1 MRVRTAW
8 MEGGIAALSQCWRR
22 LQLRERV
29 MLTTMVGALLAA
41 ALWAFWLE
49 PLLKQR
55 SYWQVELP
63 RLQAQMRALAP
74 LLDARERQRLARE
87 QRPTLTSLRS
97 RIAAA
102 GLADGVRVDARE
114 GRWHLQVQSVPADVL
129 WNWLLP
135 LLADPTIELQRL
147 QLQRTGDADMPAA
160 RISGSIVMKAVA
172 GELR

>member
-1 MRVRTAW
+1 MMARAAW
-8 MEGGIAALSQCWRR
+8 MEGGIAELPQRWRR
-22 LQLRERV
+22 LRVRERV

-41 ALWAFWLE
+41 TLWALWLE

-87 QRPTLTSLRS
+87 QRPTLASLRS

-102 GLADGVRVDARE
+102 GLADGVQIDARG
-114 GRWHLQVQSVPADVL
+114 GRWHLQVQSVPADAL
-129 WNWLLP
+129 WNGLLS
-135 LLADPTIELQRL
+135 LLADPAIELQRL

-160 RISGSIVMKAVA
+160 RISGSIVMKAAA
-172 GELR
+172 GEPR